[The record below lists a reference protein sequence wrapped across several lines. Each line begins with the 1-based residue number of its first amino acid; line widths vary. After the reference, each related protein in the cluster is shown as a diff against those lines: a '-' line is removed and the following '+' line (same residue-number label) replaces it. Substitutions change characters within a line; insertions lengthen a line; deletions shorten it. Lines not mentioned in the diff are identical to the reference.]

1 MRRIPVQQLMFC
13 GALIAVLCPAASAA
27 PRLVLS
33 SPSVT
38 VGPIAPGSNAPAQ
51 NVEAQNAGDGSLS
64 LTATPSA
71 PWISAAIGAAGPCKV
86 LSGTCNQIAI
96 TLSTTA
102 LAAGTY
108 NEFVLLTDPNAV
120 DSPQEIALNVTIAA
134 VPDSITLYVGPYGSG
149 VSAASS
155 YIYPASAVAGIS
167 STTGGGNWLSFVPKG
182 HSIIASPDAIQ
193 VSAQPGQAAG
203 TYTGTVVISGSSR
216 ASDNKTVQVTLIV
229 STSPV
234 IDTTM
239 VSTIQI
245 QGFQGGGKF
254 PSSAS
259 FNVIIPT
266 PGIFNNGS
274 SPIAPLAIT
283 GATASGA
290 FLSAAVSSSNTIS
303 ITADAG
309 SLSPGIYRGTVTIAS
324 NAANNAAVSI
334 PVIFIVYPAGPNVI
348 FSGGIVNPT
357 TYASEPFA
365 PGEIVALFG
374 LQLAAP
380 GTSAVNPGLPPLAT
394 TLGSV
399 QVLVNGVAAPLFYVG
414 PPQINFQIPYS
425 LVSGQTATV
434 QVVSSGTPGNS
445 RSIGIT
451 ATSPRLLLFPG
462 NYGIAFNTDGS
473 IPLPSSQVVPPFVSH
488 PAKPG
493 DVLVIYGVGFG
504 QTSPA
509 AVEGIAANGAPLLQ
523 NAAAT
528 TVDFGGPIANGK
540 TTTVGYSGLTP
551 TAVGLYQINVTVPL
565 NAPLSNSVPVTATVG
580 TATSNIFNIAISAD
594 GK

>member
-1 MRRIPVQQLMFC
+1 LLNMRRILLIST
-13 GALIAVLCPAASAA
+13 ALLAVLCPAANAA

-33 SPSVT
+33 SGSVT
-38 VGPIAPGSNAPAQ
+38 VGPLAPGSNAPAQ
-51 NVEAQNAGDGSLS
+51 GVEAKNAGDGALS

-71 PWISAAIGAAGPCKV
+71 SWIAAAIGAAGPCRV

-96 TLSTTA
+96 TLSTAA

-108 NEFVLLTDPNAV
+108 DEFIMLTDPNAI
-120 DSPQEIALNVTIAA
+120 DSPQEIAVNVIIAA
-134 VPDSITLYVGPYGSG
+134 VPDSVTLYVGLYGSG

-155 YIYPASAVAGIS
+155 YIYPASTVTGIS
-167 STTGGGNWLSFVPKG
+167 STTNGGSWLSFVPKG
-182 HSIIASPDAIQ
+182 HSIIALPDTIQ
-193 VSAQPGQAAG
+193 VAAQPGQPAG
-203 TYTGTVVISGSSR
+203 TYTGTVVISGSTR
-216 ASDNKTVQVTLIV
+216 ASDNKTVQVTLVV
-229 STSPV
+229 SSSPV
-234 IDTTM
+234 IDTTT

-245 QGFQGGGKF
+245 QGFQGGGNF
-254 PSSAS
+254 SAYLS

-266 PGIFNNGS
+266 GGVFSNGS
-274 SPIAPLAIT
+274 SPIAPLAVT

-290 FLSAAVSSSNTIS
+290 FLSAAVYNSNTIS

-334 PVIFIVYPAGPNVI
+334 PVIFTVYPTGPNVI
-348 FSGGIVNPT
+348 FSGGIVNPS

-380 GTSAVNPGLPPLAT
+380 GTNAQNPGLPPLAT
-394 TLGSV
+394 TLGSA
-399 QVLVNGVAAPLFYVG
+399 QVLVNGVAVPLFYVG
-414 PPQINFQIPYS
+414 PLQINFQIPYS
-425 LVSGQTATV
+425 LVSGQIATV
-434 QVVSSGTPGNS
+434 QVVSGGTPGNS
-445 RSIGIT
+445 RSITIT

-462 NYGIAFNTDGS
+462 NYGIAFNSDGS

-509 AVEGIAANGAPLLQ
+509 AVEGVAANSAPSLQ

-528 TVDFGGPIANGK
+528 TVDFGGPASLGV
-540 TTTVGYSGLTP
+540 TTTAVYSGLTP
-551 TAVGLYQINVTVPL
+551 TAVGLYQINVTVPQHV
-565 NAPLSNSVPVTATVG
+565 PLSESVNVTANVG
-580 TATSNIFNIAISAD
+580 SATSNIFNIAISAD
-594 GK
+594 GR